1 VSEAKDPA
9 MDAGVGSA
17 TDFATDTSSKITPA
31 KYAKHLAT
39 TAMKKIKSDLS
50 VK

>member
-1 VSEAKDPA
+1 
-9 MDAGVGSA
+9 MDAGVGST

-31 KYAKHLAT
+31 NYAKKLAT
-39 TAMKKIKSDLS
+39 TTMKKIKSDLS

>member
-1 VSEAKDPA
+1 